1 MRYKLVELEP
11 FQPEETQLKID
22 ETHGVHPDDQYLKPG
37 RIPHIWCPGCG
48 LGIVLSAFIKGLDSA
63 EIPIA
68 NCAVVSGIGCTG
80 RVAGYLNMDT
90 YHTTHGRAIPFAT
103 GLKLAKPKMEVVV
116 FSGDGDLFAIGGN
129 HLIHAARRNMDLTVI
144 CVNNFNYGMTGG
156 QAGPTTHMD
165 AKTVTTPYG
174 NCEYPFNLTHLAYAS
189 GAVYVARWTSFHA
202 RYLIESVQKCFAK
215 KGFKFIEVL
224 TPCPTGYGRPNR
236 LGSGLD
242 QMKVYRDNSVIR
254 NHINPMEAD
263 SELSGPI
270 VVGEFVDEEKP
281 TFLDRYEEG
290 VLSKAPSG

>member
-11 FQPEETQLKID
+11 FQPEETQRKID
-22 ETHGVHPDDQYLKPG
+22 ETHGLHPDDQYLKPG

-48 LGIVLSAFIKGLDSA
+48 LGIVLSAFIKGLDST
-63 EIPIA
+63 EIPID

-103 GLKLAKPKMEVVV
+103 GLKLAKPEMQVVV

-156 QAGPTTHMD
+156 QAGPTTHMG

-202 RYLIESVQKCFAK
+202 RYLIESIQKCFAK

-242 QMKVYRDNSVIR
+242 QMKVYRDNSEIR
-254 NHINPMEAD
+254 NNINPMEAD

-290 VLSKAPSG
+290 VLSKARSG